1 MGWLDMISKRLADLN
16 KRALVSSII
25 SILVACLIY
34 YSSYSGARELLVLT
48 TAVLAGI
55 GIWEYANLARAK
67 NLKVS
72 YKLMT
77 VAGILQ
83 VIAYY
88 FSIQFVNWP
97 HLPVVVLLF
106 IAFTFFLAHFKDPQ
120 NALVHISVEF
130 FGVCYIAIP
139 LGFMLGILFI
149 PTQDGRWWLFYLIFV
164 TKITDI
170 GAYFVGKLWG
180 RHKLAPVLSPK
191 KTTEGAVAGFLCA
204 IGMSLLFY
212 YIGESAPIGAF
223 DLSFL
228 EAIWLGMVIGI
239 VGQLGDLAESLLK
252 RDAVVK
258 DSNKL
263 PGIGG
268 VLDLVDA
275 LLFTTP
281 IIYIFLKAK

>member
-1 MGWLDMISKRLADLN
+1 MISKRLADLN
-16 KRALVSSII
+16 KRVIVSSII
-25 SILVACLIY
+25 SLLVACLIY
-34 YSSYSGARELLVLT
+34 YSNLTVVRELLVLA
-48 TAVLAGI
+48 TALLAGI

-67 NLKVS
+67 NLNVS

-77 VAGILQ
+77 GAGICQ

-88 FSIQFVNWP
+88 VSIQFVSWP
-97 HLPVVVLLF
+97 HLPVVVLLL
-106 IAFTFFLAHFKDPQ
+106 IAFTFFLSHFKDPS
-120 NALVHISVEF
+120 NALVHIPVEF
-130 FGVCYIAIP
+130 FGVCYIAVP

-149 PTQDGRWWLFYLIFV
+149 PTQDGRWWLFYLILV

-180 RHKLAPVLSPK
+180 KHKLAPVLSPK
-191 KTTEGAVAGFLCA
+191 KTTEGAIAGFICA
-204 IGMSLLFY
+204 VGMSLLFY
-212 YIGESAPIGAF
+212 FVGKSAGTNAF
-223 DLSFL
+223 DLTFF
-228 EAIWLGMVIGI
+228 EAVWLGMVLGV

-258 DSNKL
+258 DSNTL